1 MEQISPKKDKNE
13 CISGPPTKKP
23 RLEEVETGTKNSHSL
38 PGPEIAMDSTFSL
51 PPRLDFSL
59 YTIVNG
65 PKLGRAGGSGAPR
78 VFLPLKSQRIYIA
91 TRDFNEGLT
100 HPPSGPKCD
109 FDSTFSPSKNA

>member
-51 PPRLDFSL
+51 PPKSDFSL
-59 YTIVNG
+59 YTIV
-65 PKLGRAGGSGAPR
+65 PKLGCAGGSGALG
-78 VFLPLKSQRIYIA
+78 VFLPLKSQK
-91 TRDFNEGLT
+91 FGN
-100 HPPSGPKCD
+100 
-109 FDSTFSPSKNA
+109 SPSKNA